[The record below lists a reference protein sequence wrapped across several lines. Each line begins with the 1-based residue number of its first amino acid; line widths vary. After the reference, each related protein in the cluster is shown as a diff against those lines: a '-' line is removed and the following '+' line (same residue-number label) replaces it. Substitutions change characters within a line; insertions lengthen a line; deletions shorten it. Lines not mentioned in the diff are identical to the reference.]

1 MSVARFRA
9 DELYRV
15 VYDRDATP
23 DVEPSYELLK
33 QYEGRLIYPFYELHI
48 DVAHP
53 YSAMMM
59 HTVQRIKKIM
69 VAHTWPRDV
78 DSDDPGLACYDE
90 PPACCD

>member
-1 MSVARFRA
+1 MPAHFAS

-23 DVEPSYELLK
+23 DIEPSYELLK
-33 QYEGRLIYPFYELHI
+33 PYEGRLLYPFYECHI

-78 DSDDPGLACYDE
+78 SSDDPSLTCYD
-90 PPACCD
+90 ADFAGCD